1 MVLPPMHRSAKPF
14 PLHHQASKQP
24 NHTKSPWMKQQ
35 LGLPGSSDT
44 KTLLCRRRE
53 GGREGPQA
61 PSPPAGTGELS
72 VQSAESREHPGAPC
86 HGDREQGQPGTT
98 EQAGTSNL
106 CKQEQ
111 GGRCSPCAC
120 GGTVSEQ
127 LHQKRTTP
135 WTSSQQVIPSQPLLT
150 RTEGILRVHW

>member
-72 VQSAESREHPGAPC
+72 VQSAESREQRASRGSLPRRQGAGAARHHGTGRHQQPVQTGAGGTVQPVC
-86 HGDREQGQPGTT
+86 LWGDRERAAPS
-98 EQAGTSNL
+98 EENNAMDIIPAGHSIT
-106 CKQEQ
+106 
-111 GGRCSPCAC
+111 A
-120 GGTVSEQ
+120 
-127 LHQKRTTP
+127 TP
-135 WTSSQQVIPSQPLLT
+135 DS
-150 RTEGILRVHW
+150 H